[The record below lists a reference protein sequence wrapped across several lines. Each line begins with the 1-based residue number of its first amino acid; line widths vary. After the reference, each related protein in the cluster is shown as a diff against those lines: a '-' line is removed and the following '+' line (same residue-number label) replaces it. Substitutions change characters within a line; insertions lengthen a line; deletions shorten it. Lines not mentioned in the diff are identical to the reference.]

1 MHAAQ
6 VGQPQFQRH
15 LLHKRGLFA
24 HRVHTGHRQ
33 AGATNSHHHAGQARA
48 GAHVQQARLRQ
59 RHTHL
64 RQLALQR
71 GNGRQAVEQVV
82 RQHVRRVT
90 QRGEVVDLVPLLD
103 QGQIT
108 LELLLLCRQQIHPH
122 LLGGME
128 DIGCS
133 HHSLAKAAV
142 LKPCFFKCTISSEMA
157 AGVTPDILDARP
169 SVSGRCL
176 FSVWRTSKLSAAT
189 CM

>member
-48 GAHVQQARLRQ
+48 GAHVQQTPACGQPHRP
-59 RHTHL
+59 
-64 RQLALQR
+64 QLPLQWR
-71 GNGRQAVEQVV
+71 NGRQAVEHMV
-82 RQHVRRVT
+82 RQHAGRVA
-90 QRGEVVDLVPLLD
+90 QGGEVVDLVPLLD